1 MPIKPLESSVF
12 KTTALYV
19 SLVLV
24 VASVAILPF
33 SYSVISIKLPVNLL
47 FIALGVFA
55 LGFWREYREL
65 ACDVR
70 KIWFALV
77 CLLVVVVMANISLY

>member
-1 MPIKPLESSVF
+1 MRDFNSHLESQSIRYQTRIKQGAFVPIKPLESSVF

-33 SYSVISIKLPVNLL
+33 SYSVISIQAPCQ
-47 FIALGVFA
+47 FA
-55 LGFWREYREL
+55 LYRAWGVCAWIL
-65 ACDVR
+65 ARV
-70 KIWFALV
+70 
-77 CLLVVVVMANISLY
+77 